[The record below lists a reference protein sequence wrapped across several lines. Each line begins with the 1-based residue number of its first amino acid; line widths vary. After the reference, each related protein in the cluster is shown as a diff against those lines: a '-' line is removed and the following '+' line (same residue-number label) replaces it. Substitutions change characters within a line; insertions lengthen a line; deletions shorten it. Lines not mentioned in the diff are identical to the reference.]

1 MIVNG
6 TEANTLLSAQIASTQ
21 RQPAQDTAAAAQRDR
36 TLDTQRIAQER
47 AAEAPQTAAG
57 VSAVDTDE
65 SGDPREARP
74 DLPRDAQ
81 ADAREV
87 QERSNGRPSGRGG
100 AVDLFV

>member
-36 TLDTQRIAQER
+36 ALETSRIAEDR
-47 AAEAPQTAAG
+47 AAEAPQTASA
-57 VSAVDTDE
+57 VSAVETEE

-81 ADAREV
+81 ADARDA
-87 QERSNGRPSGRGG
+87 QERTNGRPVARGG
-100 AVDLFV
+100 SVDLFV